1 MLESVAVPL
10 SPPKSGVRTLTA
22 RLRWVLPVMLVLG
35 SPFALWRLILDH
47 MVNIPFLDDWMFV
60 KMFQHERM
68 GTLTLH
74 DFFVVQMEHRMALV
88 RAVILLLHKLWP
100 TDYTKQ
106 MIVGWLLLVGTYAN
120 VAWLMRKTIGGGFRR
135 WWPLLTMA
143 GTALFSP
150 IQYRIVLWAMMFQVA
165 CPGFF
170 LSTTLVALLSRWPLW
185 LRWLVGVVCASCA
198 TQTFATGILVWLLPL
213 PLIFWGG
220 AFRNRRSQY
229 FFTGAWLLAFGVTMA
244 LYFTNLK
251 NEVDPAFA
259 YKQGEEDS
267 LHHDTGAFFVQPGRS
282 IPYVLRFLGQHLGR
296 GSSFA
301 MMDASLAIGLLSLL
315 LFLGACAW
323 FVVNF
328 KCVELRQRLLPWLLF
343 GSYSIGAGVLVA
355 MGRLWASHNGDNALA
370 ARYVIHAI
378 PLTVSLIAVGWII
391 GRDWLERHPDRDR
404 VPLRIIQTAFISL
417 YLGLQT
423 LSWAHGC
430 RLMELWESSRLRGAA
445 NVLFYKALPQIE
457 DLVPGTRDYAKAA
470 DDLGLLAPPMLK
482 NLKLENFTRSTD
494 PLSINTA
501 QWSSLTMRKDESGAR
516 CVFNGY
522 ACLPR
527 RARTADGIFFSTK
540 NKITNDWEIFYVA
553 QVSAMPLY
561 LMDTL
566 SRDTQFIH
574 LGGELQKQGVGGF
587 SGQFNL
593 SLVPPGI
600 HRVAAWAFDYKQHKV
615 YLMRGYYEI
624 DTERGAVLPLGDD
637 PAAVK
642 LGNSRK
648 KKNEK

>member
-1 MLESVAVPL
+1 
-10 SPPKSGVRTLTA
+10 
-22 RLRWVLPVMLVLG
+22 LPALLVIG

-47 MVNIPFLDDWMFV
+47 IVNIPFLDDWMFV
-60 KMFQHERM
+60 KMFQHERE

-74 DFFVVQMEHRMALV
+74 DFFVVQMEHRMAFV
-88 RAVILLLHKLWP
+88 RAVILLLHKVWP

-106 MIVGWLLLVGTYAN
+106 MMVGWLLLLGTYLN
-120 VAWLMRKTIGGGFRR
+120 VAWLMQRTIGGGFRR
-135 WWPLLTMA
+135 WWPLLTLV
-143 GTALFSP
+143 GIALFST

-170 LSTTLVALLSRWPLW
+170 LSMALVAVLSNWPLW
-185 LRWLVGVVCASCA
+185 LRWLMGVLCASCA

-213 PLIFWGG
+213 PLVFWGCT
-220 AFRNRRSQY
+220 FRVRRSQCV
-229 FFTGAWLLAFGVTMA
+229 FGGLWLMVFAVTIA

-259 YKQGEEDS
+259 YKQGEDDS
-267 LHHDTGAFFVQPGRS
+267 LHHDTGAFFHHPGRS
-282 IPYVLRFLGQHLGR
+282 LPYVLRFLGQHLAR

-301 MMDASLAIGLLSLL
+301 MMDASMAIGLLSLL
-315 LFLGACAW
+315 LYLGACAW
-323 FVVNF
+323 FAVHF
-328 KCVELRQRLLPWLLF
+328 QREDLRRRLLPWLLF
-343 GSYSIGAGVLVA
+343 GFYSIGSGVLVA

-370 ARYVIHAI
+370 ARYAIHAI
-378 PLTVSLIAVGWII
+378 PLTVSLIAMGWLI
-391 GRDWLERHPDRDR
+391 GDDWQKRHPDHDR
-404 VPLRIIQTAFISL
+404 VPLRMTQTAFIAL
-417 YLGLQT
+417 YLCLQT

-457 DLVPGTRDYAKAA
+457 DLVPGTRDYAKIA
-470 DDLGLLAPPMLK
+470 DDLGLLEPPMLK
-482 NLKLENFTRSTD
+482 NLKLENFTRAND
-494 PLSINTA
+494 PLNINTA
-501 QWSSLTMRKDESGAR
+501 QWSSLTMRKDEHGSR

-527 RARTADGIFFSTK
+527 RVRPADGIFFTTK
-540 NKITNDWEIFYVA
+540 NRVTNEWEIFYVA

-574 LGGELQKQGVGGF
+574 IGGELQKQGVGGF
-587 SGQFNL
+587 SGQFDF
-593 SLVPPGI
+593 SLVPPGV

-624 DTERGAVLPLGDD
+624 DTERGTVLPLGDD

-642 LGNSRK
+642 LGASK
-648 KKNEK
+648 KKRDRK